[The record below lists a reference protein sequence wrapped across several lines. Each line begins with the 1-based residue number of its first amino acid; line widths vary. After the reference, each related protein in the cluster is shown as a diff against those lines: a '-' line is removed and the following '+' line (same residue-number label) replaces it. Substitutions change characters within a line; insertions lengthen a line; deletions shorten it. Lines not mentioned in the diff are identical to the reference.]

1 MLHTSVVRKGTAG
14 LAMVASVLA
23 LAGCGAASRVGAQ
36 NATAVECG
44 YTMPTQST
52 TVNVLAYNSSAID
65 PFTNTMVKSCSRDR
79 VTLKHDP
86 IDFAGQVTKTT
97 ETLAGDEGSYDILET
112 YGFVLPGLADNGK
125 LEPLD
130 DLVAK
135 YSDRYKLNE
144 LNAAMRE
151 GLSFDGKLYALPM
164 QAQMFVLA
172 YRTDVFD
179 SLGLKP
185 PTNFAEMIESAKAIQ
200 TIGGI
205 RYPIALPWL
214 ATADVTTHYQA
225 AMNSLGKDFIDPS
238 GRVQFDSDEASR
250 ALEGMRSLFPYMD
263 PQVTTFD
270 QPKVQQQMFNGTA
283 AMGIMFSGRMNDLTL
298 PANSKLSGQFGFAAS
313 PAIEAGAPY
322 LYSRLSIDGWSI
334 PKNTTLDKDMLFQM
348 MAASI
353 SEEASKAA
361 VPAAYP
367 AREDTVS
374 PDSSKYATAAIDT
387 IAKTMPAIGQSEMAA
402 VSNAI
407 RPVLV
412 QIITGQVEVPV
423 GLIQMQDLAERAIS
437 GRR

>member
-1 MLHTSVVRKGTAG
+1 
-14 LAMVASVLA
+14 
-23 LAGCGAASRVGAQ
+23 
-36 NATAVECG
+36 
-44 YTMPTQST
+44 
-52 TVNVLAYNSSAID
+52 
-65 PFTNTMVKSCSRDR
+65 
-79 VTLKHDP
+79 
-86 IDFAGQVTKTT
+86 
-97 ETLAGDEGSYDILET
+97 
-112 YGFVLPGLADNGK
+112 
-125 LEPLD
+125 
-130 DLVAK
+130 
-135 YSDRYKLNE
+135 
-144 LNAAMRE
+144 
-151 GLSFDGKLYALPM
+151 
-164 QAQMFVLA
+164 
-172 YRTDVFD
+172 
-179 SLGLKP
+179 
-185 PTNFAEMIESAKAIQ
+185 MIESAKAIQ